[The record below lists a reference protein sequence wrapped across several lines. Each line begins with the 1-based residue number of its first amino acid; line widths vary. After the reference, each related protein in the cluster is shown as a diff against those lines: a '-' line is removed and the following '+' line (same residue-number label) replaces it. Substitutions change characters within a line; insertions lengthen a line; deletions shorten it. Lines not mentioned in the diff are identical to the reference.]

1 VDTHERYI
9 IIEVIIVEI
18 VIVGDMLI
26 IVSKGLVRYLLVIHW
41 EHRTLNVVILE
52 SD

>member
-1 VDTHERYI
+1 
-9 IIEVIIVEI
+9 
-18 VIVGDMLI
+18 MLI